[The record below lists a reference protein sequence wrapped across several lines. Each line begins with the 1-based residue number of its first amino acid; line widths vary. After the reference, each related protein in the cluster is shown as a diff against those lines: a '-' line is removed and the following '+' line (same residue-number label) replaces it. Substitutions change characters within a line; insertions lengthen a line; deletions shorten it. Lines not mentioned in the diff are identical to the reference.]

1 MVLACLSGESF
12 ELLRL
17 VPSGVI
23 RVGMIHGDVGD
34 DASVMLG
41 CDIEGAADGPAQVD
55 AVHPRIT
62 GEADGVEVA
71 MRLPLCF
78 VESEEWQGA
87 DWCWHPASET

>member
-1 MVLACLSGESF
+1 MADVCPAGRSGELES
-12 ELLRL
+12 ERI
-17 VPSGVI
+17 GV
-23 RVGMIHGDVGD
+23 RGCPFSDDVGD

-62 GEADGVEVA
+62 GEADVVEVA
-71 MRLPLCF
+71 KRLPQSF